1 MRVAAYSR
9 TMNSPPP
16 GARFLVA
23 LALCSF
29 PASAQ
34 VPAGITSTEAETLR
48 GIFRNRIVAYARRP
62 DANPAVL
69 EIYRAYGRRPPGLI
83 DTVATYQGL
92 AKGIALMTDR
102 PWDEPRQVAAAFD
115 MRLPTKLAE
124 PGETIRAKVFP
135 LYKRAQ
141 PLTGRYQVHLSLRDP
156 AGGDTGIARDVQL
169 TEAAATDLTFD
180 LPPSLA
186 PGRYQVEYV
195 LRRIEESTGD
205 SEAGSAREPAE
216 SALVSATRNLY
227 VLDDVRA
234 RLAALQQR
242 HPKLRKKFAKRS
254 VRHRLAVT
262 TIEWLLGEYGK
273 AARNSYPG
281 PPILIASMRR
291 WGRNME
297 PVDYVRELGAAEKSA
312 QALEAG
318 RDPLAG
324 RKGDLHLA
332 HRSSAM
338 KRLSPFRLFVPS
350 RFQAGESYPLAV
362 ALHGAGSD
370 ENAYMDFYEGAFR
383 KNAEQRGY
391 IAVSPLGQG
400 PYGGFWESDGGGREV
415 MEVITLV
422 QKAYPVDKK
431 RTYLT
436 GHSMGG
442 GGTIHLG
449 FNHPDR
455 FAALAP
461 VAGFFGQISQL
472 GKAKKMPLLIAQGET
487 DRVVKTERAR
497 ALYQAARQ
505 SGMPNVKYLELPGI
519 GHFRIAQLVMG
530 DVFDWFDRHAKE

>member
-1 MRVAAYSR
+1 MRDAVTPRS
-9 TMNSPPP
+9 THPPLL
-16 GARFLVA
+16 GAWFLVA
-23 LALCSF
+23 LTLGSF
-29 PASAQ
+29 PAAAQ
-34 VPAGITSTEAETLR
+34 VPAGVTSSDAEMMR
-48 GIFRNRIVAYARRP
+48 GIFRNRIVSYARRP

-83 DTVATYQGL
+83 DALATYQGL
-92 AKGIALMTDR
+92 ARGIALMTGR
-102 PWDEPRQVAAAFD
+102 PWDEPREIAAALD

-124 PGETIRAKVFP
+124 PGDTVRAKVFP
-135 LYKRAQ
+135 LYKREQ
-141 PLTGRYQVHLSLRDP
+141 PLTGRYQVRLLVRDP
-156 AGGDTGIARDVQL
+156 AGGDAGIAREVQL
-169 TEAAATDLTFD
+169 TKAAMTDLTFD
-180 LPPSLA
+180 LPPSLK

-195 LRRIEESTGD
+195 LRHVDEQTVD
-205 SEAGSAREPAE
+205 SGEVSPEKPD
-216 SALVSATRNLY
+216 SVLVSATRYLY
-227 VLDDVRA
+227 VLRDVKA
-234 RLAALQQR
+234 RLAALKQR
-242 HPKLRKKFAKRS
+242 HAKLRKKFSKKS

-262 TIEWLLGEYGK
+262 TIEWLLGAYGK
-273 AARNSYPG
+273 AAKNSYPG
-281 PPILIASMRR
+281 PPILVASMQR
-291 WGRNME
+291 WGRNVE

-312 QALEAG
+312 DALEAG

-324 RKGDLHLA
+324 RKGHLHLA
-332 HRSSAM
+332 HSSAAM
-338 KRLSPFRLFVPS
+338 QRLSPFRLYVPS
-350 RFQAGESYPLAV
+350 RFQAGETYPLAV
-362 ALHGAGSD
+362 GLHGAGSN
-370 ENAYMDFYEGAFR
+370 ENAYMDFYEGSFR

-431 RTYLT
+431 RIYLT

-461 VAGFFGQISQL
+461 VAGFFGQTSQL

-487 DRVVKTERAR
+487 DRVVKAERAR
-497 ALYQAARQ
+497 ALHQAAQ
-505 SGMPNVKYLELPGI
+505 QMGMPNVKYLELPGV

-530 DVFDWFDRHAKE
+530 DVFDWFDRHVKE

>member
-1 MRVAAYSR
+1 MRAAATPHSKH
-9 TMNSPPP
+9 PPVL
-16 GARFLVA
+16 GACLLIA
-23 LALCSF
+23 LTLGSF
-29 PASAQ
+29 PAAAQ
-34 VPAGITSTEAETLR
+34 VPAGVTSGDAEMLR
-48 GIFRNRIVAYARRP
+48 GIFRNRIVSYARRP
-62 DANPAVL
+62 DANLAVL

-83 DTVATYQGL
+83 DALATYQGL
-92 AKGIALMTDR
+92 AKGIALMADR
-102 PWDEPRQVAAAFD
+102 PWDEPRELAAVLD

-124 PGETIRAKVFP
+124 PGETVTAKVFP
-135 LYKRAQ
+135 LYKREQ
-141 PLTGRYQVHLSLRDP
+141 PLTGRYQVRLSLRDP
-156 AGGDTGIARDVQL
+156 AGGDTGIDREAQL
-169 TEAAATDLTFD
+169 TEAAVTDLTFD
-180 LPPSLA
+180 LPASLK

-195 LRRIEESTGD
+195 LRLVDEQTDDSTEVSSQKPD
-205 SEAGSAREPAE
+205 SV
-216 SALVSATRNLY
+216 LVSATRNLY
-227 VLDDVRA
+227 VLHDVKA
-234 RLAALQQR
+234 RLAALKQR
-242 HPKLRKKFAKRS
+242 HRKLRKKFSKKS

-262 TIEWLLGEYGK
+262 TIEWLVGSYGK
-273 AARNSYPG
+273 AAKSSYPG

-291 WGRNME
+291 WGRNVE

-312 QALEAG
+312 DALEAG

-332 HRSSAM
+332 HSSAAM
-338 KRLSPFRLFVPS
+338 ERLSPFRLYVPS
-350 RFQAGESYPLAV
+350 RLKAGETYPLAV
-362 ALHGAGSD
+362 GLHGAGSN
-370 ENAYMDFYEGAFR
+370 ENAYMDFYEGSFR

-431 RTYLT
+431 RIYLT

-461 VAGFFGQISQL
+461 VAGFFGQTSQL
-472 GKAKKMPLLIAQGET
+472 GKARKMPLLIAQGET
-487 DRVVKTERAR
+487 DRVVKAERAR
-497 ALYQAARQ
+497 ALHQTARQ
-505 SGMPNVKYLELPGI
+505 MGMPNVKYLELPGV
-519 GHFRIAQLVMG
+519 GHFRIAQLVMS